1 MKAKQHLILAIFFF
15 ALLAFEFI
23 VFIDIIKEP
32 YMVGLCLFLG
42 IMGGWNAGR
51 ATVKFIQELK

>member
-1 MKAKQHLILAIFFF
+1 MKAKQHLILALVFL

-42 IMGGWNAGR
+42 CMCGWNLGGAI
-51 ATVKFIQELK
+51 VKFFKE